1 MSTTNFKFA
10 HLSSSW
16 KVLISGF
23 IIVLNTGYLNGALNA
38 ALSVG
43 FTTASIADHYGDQ
56 TLSEKEKAMVE
67 EKGFVEEEVN
77 LGEEEGVNN
86 KEEHKVEGHE
96 TGNGGKAITLQEM
109 VQMAHVHL
117 LGFSLILISIGT
129 LACLTLLSEWLKV
142 ALVAILSFSFLADIA
157 GLYLVRFVTETLAW
171 LPVVSGAMIGVCMA
185 FISIRVLWE
194 LWYPLQS

>member
-1 MSTTNFKFA
+1 MITTNFRFSQ
-10 HLSSSW
+10 LSSSW

-23 IIVLNTGYLNGALNA
+23 IIVINTGYLNGALNA

-43 FTTASIADHYGDQ
+43 FTPASIADHYGDQ

-77 LGEEEGVNN
+77 LGEEGGANN
-86 KEEHKVEGHE
+86 KEEHKVEGHD
-96 TGNGGKAITLQEM
+96 TGNGGKSITLQEM
-109 VQMAHVHL
+109 AQMAHVHL

-142 ALVAILSFSFLADIA
+142 ILVGILSFSFLSDIA
-157 GLYLVRFVTETLAW
+157 GLYLVRFATDKFAW
-171 LPVVSGAMIGVCMA
+171 LPVISGTTIGVIMA

-194 LWYPLQS
+194 LWHKV